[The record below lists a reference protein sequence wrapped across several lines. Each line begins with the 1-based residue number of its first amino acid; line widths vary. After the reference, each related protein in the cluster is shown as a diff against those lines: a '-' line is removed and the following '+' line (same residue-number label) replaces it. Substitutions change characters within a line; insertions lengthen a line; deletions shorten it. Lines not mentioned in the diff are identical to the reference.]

1 MISRILKLH
10 NNTSKSD
17 PTNSFMKHQRCM
29 HAMRSFALWEVGDF
43 ESTDAL
49 CNEANTIHSNCKTSQ
64 VLLIHNG
71 DRTFN

>member
-10 NNTSKSD
+10 NNILKSD

-43 ESTDAL
+43 ESTDAFSL
-49 CNEANTIHSNCKTSQ
+49 CILSFPFHSLSQ
-64 VLLIHNG
+64 IFLG
-71 DRTFN
+71 PPYCPPPP